1 MMRTLLQYTL
11 PALFCLAV
19 FASLQSVVPRL
30 FGEVNGSG
38 WLAALLAI
46 GATAVLTPLW
56 KALARLGD
64 SGKSAIRTDI
74 DRSLNELSQALNLIA
89 DLEPLV
95 GEELGKLRE
104 AARAERLLLL
114 LAEEEDGPFQL
125 RGQRGCDGIDL
136 QDLQLNHQSRLAR
149 WLVTNECPL
158 VIAEKPGVID
168 FLEPSERDLFAQL
181 QIALVV
187 PLTAMN
193 RLVGLLLIGREQSF
207 ERGDLEFLEQ
217 LGPRLGLALQN
228 VLLLRQS
235 RLRLR
240 RLYRTERLATV
251 GQLAAGAAHEIR
263 NPLTGIRSTIQ
274 YLRRDYGED
283 NSKREL
289 IDELIS
295 EVDRIDQIIAGLLS
309 FARPSDP
316 SLEEVHL
323 PELLRQTIHLVET
336 TARKRG
342 VEISLDLSAEDHS
355 ISADPAQLK
364 QVFLNLFMNAIQ
376 AMPEGGTLSVAMR
389 PFGDRCQVEVA
400 DTGAGMSDE
409 DLERAFDPFFTTKEE
424 GTGLGLAICYG
435 ILSRHGGE
443 IDIDSQP
450 GVGTQVKVKL

>member
-1 MMRTLLQYTL
+1 MRILFQYTV
-11 PALFCLAV
+11 PALFCLAA
-19 FASLQSVVPRL
+19 FIGLQSVTSRL
-30 FGEVNGSG
+30 AG
-38 WLAALLAI
+38 WLAALFAL
-46 GATAVLTPLW
+46 GVTAALIPLW
-56 KALARLGD
+56 KALAFRLGD
-64 SGKSAIRTDI
+64 PGNSSIQTDI
-74 DRSLNELSQALNLIA
+74 DRSLHELSQALNLIA

-104 AARAERLLLL
+104 AVRAERLLLL
-114 LAEEEDGPFQL
+114 LAEEEDGPFLL
-125 RGQRGCDGIDL
+125 RGQRGCDDVDV
-136 QDLQLNHQSRLAR
+136 QNLQLGHQSRLAR

-158 VIAEKPGVID
+158 VIAEQPGVID
-168 FLEPSERDLFAQL
+168 FLEPSERELFAEL

-207 ERGDLEFLEQ
+207 GREDLDFLEQ

-274 YLRRDYGED
+274 YLRRDYDGD
-283 NSKREL
+283 DSKREL

-316 SLEEVHL
+316 SFEEVHL
-323 PELLRQTIHLVET
+323 SELIRQTVHLVET
-336 TARKRG
+336 TARKSG
-342 VEISLDLSAEDHS
+342 VEISLDQPTDDHS

-364 QVFLNLFMNAIQ
+364 QVFLNLSMNAIQ
-376 AMPEGGTLSVAMR
+376 AMSEGGRLSVKMQ
-389 PFGDRCQVEVA
+389 PLGDRCQVEVA

-450 GVGTQVKVKL
+450 GAGTQVKVKL

>member
-1 MMRTLLQYTL
+1 MRILFQYTV
-11 PALFCLAV
+11 PALFCLAA
-19 FASLQSVVPRL
+19 FIGLQSVTSRL
-30 FGEVNGSG
+30 AG
-38 WLAALLAI
+38 WLAALFAL
-46 GATAVLTPLW
+46 GVTAALIPLW
-56 KALARLGD
+56 KALAFRLGD
-64 SGKSAIRTDI
+64 PGNSSIQTDI
-74 DRSLNELSQALNLIA
+74 DRSLHELSQALNLIA

-104 AARAERLLLL
+104 AVRAERLLLL
-114 LAEEEDGPFQL
+114 LAEEEDGPFLL
-125 RGQRGCDGIDL
+125 RGQRGCDDVDV
-136 QDLQLNHQSRLAR
+136 QNLQLGHQSRLAR

-158 VIAEKPGVID
+158 VIAEQPGVID
-168 FLEPSERDLFAQL
+168 FLEPSERELFAEL

-207 ERGDLEFLEQ
+207 GREDLDFLEQ

-274 YLRRDYGED
+274 YLRRDYDGD
-283 NSKREL
+283 DSKREL

-316 SLEEVHL
+316 SFEEVHL
-323 PELLRQTIHLVET
+323 SELIRQTVHLVET
-336 TARKRG
+336 TARKSG
-342 VEISLDLSAEDHS
+342 VEISLDLPTDDHS

-364 QVFLNLFMNAIQ
+364 QVFLNLSMNAIQ
-376 AMPEGGTLSVAMR
+376 AMSEGGRLSVKMQ
-389 PFGDRCQVEVA
+389 PLGDRCQVEVA

-450 GVGTQVKVKL
+450 GAGTQVKVKL

>member
-1 MMRTLLQYTL
+1 MRILFQYTV
-11 PALFCLAV
+11 PALFCLAA
-19 FASLQSVVPRL
+19 FIGLQSVTSRL
-30 FGEVNGSG
+30 AG
-38 WLAALLAI
+38 WLAALFAL
-46 GATAVLTPLW
+46 GVTAALIPLW
-56 KALARLGD
+56 KALAFRLGD
-64 SGKSAIRTDI
+64 PGNSSIQTDI
-74 DRSLNELSQALNLIA
+74 DRSLHELSQALNLIA

-104 AARAERLLLL
+104 AVRAERLLLL
-114 LAEEEDGPFQL
+114 LAEEEDGPFLL
-125 RGQRGCDGIDL
+125 RGQRGCDDVDV
-136 QDLQLNHQSRLAR
+136 QNLQLGHQSRLAR

-158 VIAEKPGVID
+158 VIAEQPGVID
-168 FLEPSERDLFAQL
+168 FLEPSERELFAEL
-181 QIALVV
+181 QIALVG

-207 ERGDLEFLEQ
+207 GREDLDFLEQ

-274 YLRRDYGED
+274 YLRRDYDGD
-283 NSKREL
+283 DSKREL

-316 SLEEVHL
+316 SFEEVHL
-323 PELLRQTIHLVET
+323 SELIRQTVHLVET
-336 TARKRG
+336 TARKSG
-342 VEISLDLSAEDHS
+342 VEISLDLPTDDHS

-364 QVFLNLFMNAIQ
+364 QVFLNLSMNAIQ
-376 AMPEGGTLSVAMR
+376 AMSEGGRLSVKMQ
-389 PFGDRCQVEVA
+389 PLGDRCQVEVA

-450 GVGTQVKVKL
+450 GAGTQVKVKL